1 MSKGA
6 NISYS
11 CKRLF
16 EGKVLQRTN
25 RPKYTGW
32 ENGWNESFGPKTW
45 PFFGAIFGGWPKFCV
60 DGWLWWLTPQTP
72 NLRRPQRKT
81 PSLEAKRGIF
91 RLERPVSPIFPLCIM
106 LNKSEDG
113 KNYLQNLT
121 FYTRRLQAPLY
132 HIQTCAMCTKQ
143 KNKVLVNSNILY
155 ETKLSTIN
163 RTILTWIA
171 ADKHVLSREEFEPCL
186 VHVLGRRQGGGCNIV
201 KFDNYFSIRYKLNQ
215 LQDIQVWKIEEEKLP
230 GNEEGAKGFWELP
243 GPTLWDPA
251 LCNKNAI

>member
-1 MSKGA
+1 MAGRLTYEQGCKY
-6 NISYS
+6 IIFM
-11 CKRLF
+11 KRLF

-45 PFFGAIFGGWPKFCV
+45 PFKFGVIFGGWPKFCV

-72 NLRRPQRKT
+72 NLRHPQRN
-81 PSLEAKRGIF
+81 PPNLEAKRGIF

-106 LNKSEDG
+106 LNKSEDE
-113 KNYLQNLT
+113 KNNLQNPP
-121 FYTRRLQAPLY
+121 FHTRTLQAPLY

-171 ADKHVLSREEFEPCL
+171 ADKRVILRRIWAMSSPCL
-186 VHVLGRRQGGGCNIV
+186 GQEARWR
-201 KFDNYFSIRYKLNQ
+201 
-215 LQDIQVWKIEEEKLP
+215 LQHSHIQ
-230 GNEEGAKGFWELP
+230 
-243 GPTLWDPA
+243 
-251 LCNKNAI
+251 